1 MNVLFDNIK
10 RLADNNNLSIKDVE
24 KSTGLTNGQIG
35 KWKSSKPNIY
45 KVQLVARYF
54 GVSIDS
60 LLSNNNENTVTNS
73 DLTTIDLKSVEGFMN
88 LNISQR
94 EQLKQDL
101 LDYLSYKI
109 YKTLNK

>member
-10 RLADNNNLSIKDVE
+10 SLADKNNMTIKDVE
-24 KSTGLTNGQIG
+24 KLTGLTNGQIG

-45 KVQLVARYF
+45 KVQLVAQYF

-60 LLSNNNENTVTNS
+60 LLSPNKADFNNTIDFTV
-73 DLTTIDLKSVEGFMN
+73 IDLKNVDGYMN
-88 LNISQR
+88 LNLSQR

-109 YKTLNK
+109 YKALNK